1 MARQGWTGL
10 GPMETNGIRK
20 ATSTSLAVSLPEILV
35 AEAFARLLR
44 DAGFLVVGCYVD
56 AEALAD
62 KIERARPD
70 LVLLDPLIEAH
81 DGRSSILERIQ
92 AAGLRTKV
100 VALVS
105 KVDGAVTRALVRY
118 GVRGVILR
126 SAPSVD
132 AISVLRQVADGQVV
146 FPSSVM
152 THLARPDEV
161 AQLSGRQRE
170 VLELLAVG
178 ASNSEIAGRLYISSN
193 TVKFHLREI
202 YVRLGVRNRVEAAR
216 LLQRRAA

>member
-1 MARQGWTGL
+1 
-10 GPMETNGIRK
+10 MERWASVGREHT
-20 ATSTSLAVSLPEILV
+20 TSTSLAISLPEILV

-56 AEALAD
+56 ADALAD

-70 LVLLDPLIEAH
+70 LVLVDPLIEAH

-100 VALVS
+100 VVLVS

-161 AQLSGRQRE
+161 ALLSGRQRE
-170 VLELLAVG
+170 VLDLLAHG

-202 YVRLGVRNRVEAAR
+202 YGRLGVRNRVEAAR

>member
-1 MARQGWTGL
+1 VALEST
-10 GPMETNGIRK
+10 
-20 ATSTSLAVSLPEILV
+20 TSTSLAISLPEFLV

-44 DAGFLVVGCYVD
+44 DAGFLVVGCFVD
-56 AEALAD
+56 ADRLVD

-70 LVLLDPLIEAH
+70 LVLIDPMIEAH
-81 DGRSSILERIQ
+81 DGRSLILERVQ
-92 AAGLRTKV
+92 AGRLRTKV
-100 VALVS
+100 VVLVS
-105 KVDGAVTRALVRY
+105 RVDGAVTRALVRY

-126 SAPSVD
+126 SAPSLD
-132 AISVLRQVADGQVV
+132 AISVLRQVADGHVV

-152 THLARPDEV
+152 AHLARPDEV
-161 AQLSGRQRE
+161 AELSARQRE
-170 VLELLAVG
+170 VLELLALG

-202 YVRLGVRNRVEAAR
+202 YGRLGVRNRVEAAR

>member
-1 MARQGWTGL
+1 VGREHT
-10 GPMETNGIRK
+10 
-20 ATSTSLAVSLPEILV
+20 TSTSLAISLPEILV

-56 AEALAD
+56 ADALAD

-70 LVLLDPLIEAH
+70 LVLVDPLIEAH

-100 VALVS
+100 VVLVS

-118 GVRGVILR
+118 GVHGVILR
-126 SAPSVD
+126 SAPSLD
-132 AISVLRQVADGQVV
+132 ALSVLRQVADGQVV

-161 AQLSGRQRE
+161 ALLSGRQRE
-170 VLELLAVG
+170 VLDLLAHG

-202 YVRLGVRNRVEAAR
+202 YGRLGVRNRVEAAR
-216 LLQRRAA
+216 LLQRDAA

>member
-1 MARQGWTGL
+1 
-10 GPMETNGIRK
+10 MERWASVGREHT
-20 ATSTSLAVSLPEILV
+20 TSTSLAISLPEILV

-56 AEALAD
+56 ADALAD

-70 LVLLDPLIEAH
+70 LVLVDPLIEAH

-100 VALVS
+100 VVLVS

-161 AQLSGRQRE
+161 ALLSGRQRE
-170 VLELLAVG
+170 VLDLLAHG

-202 YVRLGVRNRVEAAR
+202 YGRLGVRNRVEAAR
-216 LLQRRAA
+216 LLQRGAA